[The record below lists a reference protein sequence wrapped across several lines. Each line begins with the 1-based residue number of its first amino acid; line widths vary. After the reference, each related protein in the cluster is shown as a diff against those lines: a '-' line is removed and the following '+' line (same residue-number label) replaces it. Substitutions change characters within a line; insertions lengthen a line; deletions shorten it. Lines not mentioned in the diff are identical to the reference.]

1 MATRNKKRRNLS
13 VASNDGTSPK
23 KTKTAM
29 MTSLECPGKN
39 FLQNLFKKISKGQFI
54 SKALFDVIVSTKKQT
69 KIFLSFYATS
79 KIGQIKKRIQIITY
93 ITR

>member
-1 MATRNKKRRNLS
+1 M
-13 VASNDGTSPK
+13 ASNDGTSPK

-69 KIFLSFYATS
+69 IFLKIFFPSLKNRSYQ
-79 KIGQIKKRIQIITY
+79 KIEAL
-93 ITR
+93 